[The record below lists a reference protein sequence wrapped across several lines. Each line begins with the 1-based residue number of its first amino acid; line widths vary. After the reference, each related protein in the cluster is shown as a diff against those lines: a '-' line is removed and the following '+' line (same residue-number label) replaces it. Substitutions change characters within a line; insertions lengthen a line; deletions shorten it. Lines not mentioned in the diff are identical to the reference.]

1 MHPIWRNKH
10 KWRCLCNFLVC
21 WVEPLECVVF
31 FLLGF
36 LLILSLSLSYSG
48 EICRVWPWLLELCQ
62 LLISPETN
70 NWGKPLPAWW
80 FQVRSQH
87 SFQPHHRKCN
97 FFIMLF
103 ENANNLWSSML
114 NKRSHLHIFSFNFL
128 PSNSHL
134 CVCLL
139 LFKWQRR
146 RCGDTRGQCPKA
158 HNKGRMWSLKEKK
171 SHQIKHLMR
180 NKS

>member
-1 MHPIWRNKH
+1 M
-10 KWRCLCNFLVC
+10 VC

-48 EICRVWPWLLELCQ
+48 EICRVCPWLLELCQ
-62 LLISPETN
+62 LSISPETN

-80 FQVRSQH
+80 FQVRSNH
-87 SFQPHHRKCN
+87 SFQLHHRKCN
-97 FFIMLF
+97 FLYVV

-114 NKRSHLHIFSFNFL
+114 NKRSHLHILCFNFL

-139 LFKWQRR
+139 LFKWQRT
-146 RCGDTRGQCPKA
+146 CSGDTSGQCPKA
-158 HNKGRMWSLKEKK
+158 HRRAECGLWRRR
-171 SHQIKHLMR
+171 QVTR
-180 NKS
+180 